1 MTGIRLRHLTFTG
14 TNIEPAELEFDDG
27 LNIIFGASN
36 TGKSFTSK
44 AILFMLGVSKTLPE
58 IDEIKA
64 YSAAWLGMTLA
75 DKSHI
80 TLYRSTDGGNFKLY
94 EGLVKNADPMG
105 GVLLRQK
112 HDSKRTDS
120 VSQML
125 LAQMGFTGKQIVRDG
140 YGTKAPLT
148 IYLLSPYAVVSEGD
162 IIAEKSPV
170 FLSGSPSERTLE
182 QNLFKFLITGKD
194 DSAAVTVPKL
204 SDRKVAKAAKIEL
217 VDELIAQID
226 VELGK
231 NLPNLEET
239 KNQLERLEQ
248 SADDLFAELQTAQ
261 KLLDRL
267 LVDRRNII
275 EQRRDVQ
282 NKANELDLTIQRFAK
297 LNSVYSSDLQRLQS
311 IEEGGF
317 LLLAMSGMD
326 CPVCGAI
333 SDNQKHNHT
342 TEDISIAYKA
352 AAAEAK
358 KIERE
363 QLELTQTMVSLKADT
378 IELEVLIAK
387 YTDEIENLDSTIN
400 ETRPVEASLRER
412 YEAYSEKRAEITRI
426 LELYQQKAKLLA
438 RRAEIEKVQTSRN
451 SDTQPVVGPD
461 STTVFNFG
469 ETVKAVLTAWHFPGA
484 DKVQFDSKTNDITVA
499 GKRRT
504 ANGKGVRAILHA
516 AFNVAVI
523 VYCIDNKLPHPGF
536 LILDT
541 PLLTYREPISSRH
554 GELSEDEA
562 ALKVTSLAEH
572 FYKHLASLKDDV
584 QFIVIENSTPPK
596 EILGLARVE
605 TFTRV
610 EGNGRY
616 GLLER
621 NV

>member
-44 AILFMLGVSKTLPE
+44 AILFMLGVSKRLPE

-75 DKSHI
+75 DKSNI

-125 LAQMGFTGKQIVRDG
+125 LVQMGFTGKQIVRDG
-140 YGTKAPLT
+140 YGTKDPLT

-217 VDELIAQID
+217 VDELIAQLD

-231 NLPNLEET
+231 NLPSLEET
-239 KNQLERLEQ
+239 RNQLERLEQ

-267 LVDRRNII
+267 HVDRRNII

-282 NKANELDLTIQRFAK
+282 NKANELDLTIQRFAR
-297 LNSVYSSDLQRLQS
+297 LDSVYSSDLQRLQS

-412 YEAYSEKRAEITRI
+412 YEAYSEKRAKITSI

-451 SDTQPVVGPD
+451 SDTKPVVGPD

-484 DKVQFDSKTNDITVA
+484 DKVQFDSQTNDITVA

-516 AFNVAVI
+516 AFNVAVV
-523 VYCIDNKLPHPGF
+523 VYCIENKLPHPGF